1 MNQSTRSRIAAAL
14 VPAAIVVAM
23 ASGCGEAFSSAG
35 GAGGSGGS
43 SAPSSGV
50 SGAGATA
57 TSSSDVSS
65 SGSGSGTECT
75 WSSGNCPSNEYCKDI
90 QCEDGTGKC
99 ALRTMAKSLAYEPVC
114 GCNGLSFWN
123 ASVASTYG
131 MSVHHTGVCS
141 SMDEAVPCTGES
153 ECASYGA
160 GCMLQALSCT
170 ANPAGIC
177 MVPHDSCDLT
187 SPMAQNCENTCK
199 KVCTLIETS
208 AMFHSPGGC

>member
-14 VPAAIVVAM
+14 VQAAIVVAM

-35 GAGGSGGS
+35 GAGGAGGSSGSGGSGGSGGS
-43 SAPSSGV
+43 SAPSN
-50 SGAGATA
+50 
-57 TSSSDVSS
+57 
-65 SGSGSGTECT
+65 GSGSGTACT

-131 MSVHHTGVCS
+131 MSVHHTGACS
-141 SMDEAVPCTGES
+141 SMEGAVPCTGES
-153 ECASYGA
+153 ECATYGA
-160 GCMLQALSCT
+160 SCMLQALSCT
-170 ANPAGIC
+170 ADPAGIC

-187 SPMAQNCENTCK
+187 SPMARNCENTCK
-199 KVCTLIETS
+199 KVCTLIKTS
-208 AMFHSPGGC
+208 EMFHSPDGC